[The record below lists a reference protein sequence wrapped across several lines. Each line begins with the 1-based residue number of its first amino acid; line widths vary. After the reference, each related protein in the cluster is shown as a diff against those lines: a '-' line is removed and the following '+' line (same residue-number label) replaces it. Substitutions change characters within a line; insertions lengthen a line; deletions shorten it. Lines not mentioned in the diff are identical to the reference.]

1 MHLDSKIY
9 ILIYI
14 PLNQLQDSSGSLC
27 FIYNPLKLKLLF
39 NKKILYRMV
48 PYISGE
54 TLYLWTSAT
63 WPKLRQ
69 FAIPTL
75 FYPFHPY
82 LPYMRICHISYN
94 FLLTSPELYAKVL
107 MLITQTNFIKD
118 YWNTSS
124 TECVFL
130 RPEMFALHA
139 FCLNSQ

>member
-1 MHLDSKIY
+1 M
-9 ILIYI
+9 
-14 PLNQLQDSSGSLC
+14 QETSGSLC
-27 FIYNPLKLKLLF
+27 FIYTCNPLKLKLLLF

-48 PYISGE
+48 PNISGE
-54 TLYLWTSAT
+54 TLYLWTSTT

-69 FAIPTL
+69 FAIPTEL
-75 FYPFHPY
+75 FFILFIPIY
-82 LPYMRICHISYN
+82 RICHISYN

-107 MLITQTNFIKD
+107 MPITQTNFIMD